1 MKIIDAHI
9 HFSEIEAFH
18 DTARN
23 LASIDYT
30 TDGLLD
36 EFAASNII
44 AAVGMGVTETTPG
57 AFPDAKAA
65 NPMLLDLNDR
75 MPDNVFTCVG
85 INPET
90 LHEPGQLEALEQSLT
105 NPQVV
110 GFKLY
115 AGYYHYNVGDAI
127 YDPVY
132 ELARKY
138 DMPIVIH
145 GGLTYADQGLL
156 TYSHPLSMEE
166 TFLKHRDIT
175 FMLCHLGDP
184 WVMDAAAM
192 LEKNPNLYADLSGWI
207 VGDHAKVQRLMGE
220 PTYVDHFRRA
230 LVFAE
235 KYDRVLFGTD
245 WPLVPLDAWIEFIKN
260 LIPEPHWDDVFYN
273 NALKV
278 FPKLKQW
285 VEGNS

>member
-30 TDGLLD
+30 TDGLLA

-44 AAVGMGVTETTPG
+44 AAVGMGVTETKPG

-90 LHEPGQLEALEQSLT
+90 LHEPGQLEALEQCLA

-138 DMPIVIH
+138 DLPIVIH

-260 LIPEPHWDDVFYN
+260 LIPESHWDDVFYN

-285 VEGNS
+285 VEDNS

>member
-30 TDGLLD
+30 TDGLLA

-90 LHEPGQLEALEQSLT
+90 LHEPGQLEALEQSLA

-138 DMPIVIH
+138 DLPIVIH

-285 VEGNS
+285 VEDNS